1 MSTPAI
7 VMDALTLANING
19 DMVLRDISGSVP
31 HGAVTAVRGASG
43 SGKTTLMQAA
53 VGHLP
58 PAIRHRAGSICV
70 LDHDILALDP
80 RRLRELRRTRIAF
93 VGQDPGSALNPTMRV
108 RALLTELA
116 PDDGARGPA
125 ELLARVGL
133 SGELAGRRA
142 GELSGGQQRRVALA
156 RALSRDARI
165 LLVDEPFAGLDPAA
179 RQDIARVLRE
189 LADHDEMAIV
199 LSGHQHAQL
208 DALADHDIH
217 LDHRAIGHSAT
228 HCSAADPVAKEG
240 VSALSCRGIG
250 VRRGE
255 STVLSDIDFDA
266 DRGGAIA
273 VIGESG
279 AGKTTLARVLAGLE
293 PRATGSIRLDG
304 TTIPL
309 TASRRTESVC
319 RSIQL
324 VPQDPS
330 STLNPR
336 RIVAEIIGR
345 PLARRGLGN
354 RADREHTVEELLDA
368 VGLSRDHMH
377 RRPAELSG
385 GQRQRVSIARALAH
399 RPRVLICDEVTS
411 ALDPATAT
419 AIMDVLRETTT
430 THGAALIIISH
441 DLELVAR
448 YCDRAVE
455 LRGGIITASGSPGEN
470 TAQPELRQIATG

>member
-1 MSTPAI
+1 PAI
-7 VMDALTLANING
+7 VIDAVTLENAKG
-19 DMVLRDISGSVP
+19 DIVLRDISATVP
-31 HGAVTAVRGASG
+31 HGAVTVVRGASG

-53 VGHLP
+53 VGSLP
-58 PAIRHRAGSICV
+58 PAIRHRAGSITV
-70 LDHDILALDP
+70 LGHDILTLGP
-80 RRLRELRRTRIAF
+80 RRLRELRRTRIAY

-116 PDDGARGPA
+116 PADGARGPV

-133 SGELAGRRA
+133 SGELASRRV

-179 RQDIARVLRE
+179 RQGIARVLRE

-199 LSGHQHAQL
+199 LSGHQQEQL
-208 DALADHDIH
+208 DALADHDIG
-217 LDHRAIGHSAT
+217 LDRRPFDRPAPQTISADV
-228 HCSAADPVAKEG
+228 DPVAAES
-240 VSALSCRGIG
+240 VSVLSCRGIG

-255 STVLSDIDFDA
+255 NSVLAGVDFDIA
-266 DRGGAIA
+266 RGAVTA

-279 AGKTTLARVLAGLE
+279 AGKTTFARVLAGLE
-293 PRATGSIRLDG
+293 PGASGSIRLDG
-304 TTIPL
+304 TAIPL
-309 TASRRTESVC
+309 TAARRTESVC
-319 RSIQL
+319 RAVQL

-336 RIVAEIIGR
+336 RNVAEIIGR
-345 PLARRGLGN
+345 PLARRGLRRGD
-354 RADREHTVEELLDA
+354 DRERTVAALLDA
-368 VGLSRDHMH
+368 VGLSRDHAR

-399 RPRVLICDEVTS
+399 QPRLLICDEVTS

-419 AIMDVLRETTT
+419 AIMDVLCDAATTRGT
-430 THGAALIIISH
+430 AVIVISH
-441 DLELVAR
+441 DLDLVAR
-448 YCDRAVE
+448 YCGRGVE
-455 LRGGIITASGSPGEN
+455 LRDGMVAPVRRSPG
-470 TAQPELRQIATG
+470 LRFSTSV